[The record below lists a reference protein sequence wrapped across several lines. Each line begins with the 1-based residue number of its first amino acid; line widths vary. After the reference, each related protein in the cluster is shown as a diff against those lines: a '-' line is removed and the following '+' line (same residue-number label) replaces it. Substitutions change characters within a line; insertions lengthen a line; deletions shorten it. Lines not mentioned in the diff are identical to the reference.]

1 MADISVAKNLSSRL
15 TAMRDK
21 VLNAIQEVSLVRALA
36 MTEAVRSNPGLS
48 RSMQFALGLKE
59 ALIQLPIS
67 ISSDERIV
75 GSLTE
80 KFKGTMLYPELK
92 SDFIGKELD
101 NFEEREKDR
110 FAISNIEKQQIQD
123 NILAFWN
130 GKSGYDM
137 MTPML
142 NEDTEFNARNI
153 AIVIMPNFMGAN
165 LLTHINYGKVLSKG
179 FNGIIEEAEAAMENL
194 SASDPDIEEKKDFYK
209 SIILSAEA
217 VIDHAARYSKLA
229 LELANKAET
238 GEHTQIFREIA
249 EITAQVPAKPARTFR
264 EAVQSFWFTVLA
276 LMHMDVPT
284 ELPYGRLDQILF
296 PYYQSDIDNGRLTQS
311 EALELVEELFIKVN
325 RLCILLEYVAT
336 KIYDGNNLRQ
346 TVTLGGIDIE
356 GRSAVNPLTYIIL
369 DAVDNLKLI
378 YPNIAVRLH
387 PDLPE
392 AFWKRVVQIMT
403 DGSNLIEVFNDEV
416 IIPGFITRS
425 FPTDASRDY
434 IIAGCV
440 QPIPAGT
447 YGPNCSAFVNG
458 PKVLEMVLNGG
469 KPFYSMFGDDVDL
482 PAPEFETYDDL
493 WNGFRTQLKSVI
505 KSAAEGMDVVDK
517 VQHSLLVNPI
527 LSAVTDGT
535 IESGKDVKAG
545 GAQYNYTGMSIVGIG
560 TVTDS
565 LAAIKELVYDK
576 KTFSLAE
583 VIEWIKS
590 DFDGYEPQRQMLI
603 NRIPKY
609 GNDIQWVD
617 KIAGDIANYFAEI
630 LGEHHT
636 YRGGIYGPGLH
647 TENHHIIEG
656 IMVAATPDGRKAGER
671 LSTGCGPTS
680 GMDRNGP
687 TASLRSFASIDY
699 TKMMSGSSA
708 NMRFNPSVLRL
719 DNQIDQFR
727 AMLRAYFKLGGQHLQ
742 ISVVDAETLRDA
754 QKNPENY
761 QDLIVRVTGYSARF
775 VELTEALQEEIIRR
789 SGMNVCG

>member
-1 MADISVAKNLSSRL
+1 MVDKYATKELTPRL
-15 TAMRDK
+15 EAMRDK
-21 VLNAIQEVSLVRALA
+21 VINATQEVSLVRAIA
-36 MTEAVRSNPGLS
+36 MTEAIRSNPGLS
-48 RSMQFALGLKE
+48 RSMQFAIGIKE
-59 ALIQLPIS
+59 ALMQLPIS
-67 ISSDERIV
+67 ITNDERIV
-75 GSLTE
+75 GALTE
-80 KFKGTMLYPELK
+80 KFKGSMLYPELK
-92 SDFIGKELD
+92 SDFISKELD
-101 NFEEREKDR
+101 NFGEREKDR
-110 FAISNIEKQQIQD
+110 FVISNTEKQQIQD
-123 NILAFWN
+123 NIIDFWD
-130 GKSGYDM
+130 GKSGYDIM
-137 MTPML
+137 EPML
-142 NEDTEFNARNI
+142 NEETEFNARNI

-165 LLTHINYGKVLSKG
+165 LLTHINYGKVLNRG
-179 FNGIIEEAEAAMENL
+179 FNGIIEEAEVAMENL
-194 SASDPDIEEKKDFYK
+194 LASDPSAEEKKDFYK
-209 SIILSAEA
+209 SLIISAEA
-217 VIDHAARYSKLA
+217 VINHAGRYSKLA
-229 LELANKAET
+229 LELADKAET
-238 GEHTQIFREIA
+238 MEQAEIFRELA
-249 EITAQVPAKPARTFR
+249 EITVQVPARPARTFR

-284 ELPYGRLDQILF
+284 ELPYGRLDQILL
-296 PYYQSDIDNGRLTQS
+296 PYYQNDISNGKLTKI

-346 TVTLGGIDIE
+346 TVTLGGIDAA
-356 GRSAVNPLTYIIL
+356 GRSAVNPLSYIIL
-369 DAVDNLKLI
+369 DAVDKLKLI

-387 PDLPE
+387 PYMPK
-392 AFWKRVVQIMT
+392 AFWKRTVKMMT
-403 DGSNLIEVFNDEV
+403 NGSNLIEVFNDEV
-416 IIPGFITRS
+416 IISGFVS
-425 FPTDASRDY
+425 HGFPLDLSRDY

-482 PAPEFETYDDL
+482 PTPEFETYEEL
-493 WNGFRTQLKSVI
+493 WDAFRIKLKSVV
-505 KSAAEGMDVVDK
+505 KSAVEGMEVVDE
-517 VQHSLLVNPI
+517 VQQVHLANPI
-527 LSAVTDGT
+527 LSTVTDGT

-545 GAQYNYTGMSIVGIG
+545 GAKYNYTGMSIVGIG

-565 LAAIKELVYDK
+565 LAAIKELVFDK
-576 KTFSLAE
+576 KTFSLDE
-583 VIEWIKS
+583 VVEWIKS
-590 DFDGYEPQRQMLI
+590 DFAGYEPQRQMLI

-609 GNDIQWVD
+609 GNDVPWVD
-617 KIAGDIANYFAEI
+617 KIAGDIANCFAEI
-630 LGEHHT
+630 LSEFRT

-708 NMRFNPSVLRL
+708 NMRFNPSVLRS
-719 DNQIDQFR
+719 DNEIEQFE
-727 AMLRAYFKLGGQHLQ
+727 AMLSAYFKLGGQHLQ
-742 ISVVDAETLRDA
+742 ISVVDAETLREA

-775 VELTEALQEEIIRR
+775 VELTVALQEEIIKR
-789 SGMNVCG
+789 SEMNICG